1 MAAGILPAESK
12 ARLEARMLHRWLS
25 PYPLM
30 ACLEQMSIEIG
41 IEEEVATKQVV
52 APAEGCRSCAAKLA
66 EH

>member
-1 MAAGILPAESK
+1 MAAGILSTKSK
-12 ARLEARMLHRWLS
+12 ARLQACMLRRWLS
-25 PYPLM
+25 LYPPM

-52 APAEGCRSCAAKLA
+52 APAEGCRSYAAKLA